1 MSDLKEFRNILFQ
14 ILNIRCVFPVTD
26 QLLIENEEV
35 WKAGTSSSMYTK
47 MVNLLISR
55 CMKERMDHPPN
66 QKEFIE
72 DVVARIRVFKEVEDN
87 KVLLEVSFNKQSF
100 AHFSLILDLY
110 RS

>member
-35 WKAGTSSSMYTK
+35 WKAGTSACMYTQ

-55 CMKERMDHPPN
+55 CMKERDHPPN

-87 KVLLEVSFNKQSF
+87 KVLLEVSLTKL
-100 AHFSLILDLY
+100 FSVFSDNRLV
-110 RS
+110 